1 MPNYKRF
8 YNDNYRYVFFTIVTN
23 NRQSILIENIDIL
36 RSSFKY
42 VLTKY
47 QFEIYAISILK
58 NHIHMILKLE
68 NNNEYSEIIRLLKY
82 YFSTHITIEQS
93 RVGKAEVNYIA
104 CPPNISKSKVKKR
117 EKGIWQRRYWEHTI
131 RNENDLN
138 IHLDYIHFNPYKH
151 YKIKPQD
158 WQYSSF
164 NKFVKLGL
172 YNKDWCNFNDEN
184 KINELDFE

>member
-23 NRQSILIENIDIL
+23 NRQPILIENIDIL

-47 QFEIYAISILK
+47 QFDIYAISILK
-58 NHIHMILKLE
+58 NHIHMILKLK
-68 NNNEYSEIIRLLKY
+68 NNNEYSVIIRLLKY
-82 YFSTHITIEQS
+82 YFSTHIKIEQC
-93 RVGKAEVNYIA
+93 RVGKAVA
-104 CPPNISKSKVKKR
+104 CPPNISNSKIKKR

-138 IHLDYIHFNPYKH
+138 KHLDYIHFNSYKH

-158 WQYSSF
+158 WKYSSF
-164 NKFVKLGL
+164 SKFVNIGF
-172 YNKDWCNFNDEN
+172 YEPDWCNFDDKN